1 MSYRKEIDGL
11 RAVAV
16 VAVMFFHAQ
25 FPLFNG
31 GFVGVDI
38 FFVISGYLI
47 TQIIITEVNSGS
59 FSVIRFYDR
68 RIRRI
73 LPALYAMMFICLPV
87 AWLVLVN
94 PTDFKD
100 FCKSVLAIPLSV
112 SNILFW
118 RESGYFDITTAL
130 KPLLH
135 TWSLAVEEQYYL
147 LFPVYLLVTWKW
159 SPKISF
165 WLIIFLGVLSIAF
178 AQWGSIHQ
186 PVFNFYWLPARI
198 WELFAGALIPI
209 FYSVFRAPASMPSL
223 AWRSGLRAETLGV
236 VGLVL
241 IFSSIFLMDERMR
254 WPSAWT
260 VIPVSGTV
268 LILLFTSHLTWVG
281 RLLSFRPLV
290 VIGLMS
296 YSAYL
301 WHQPLLAFARYQF
314 DTLSWGFRLALVLS
328 AFAFGW
334 LSWRFIEKPFR
345 DKNRFTSK
353 QIFIS
358 ALACS
363 VFFVSVGLTG
373 YLRSGFLFQLS
384 TKDQPAFSYVMK
396 TFMQDIRGDRC
407 FIQGFDLAGTYGQ
420 ECSTT
425 AKPEQAVLLWGDSYA
440 AALYLGLKAE
450 YGEVM
455 QFTAGGCA
463 PIFGDA
469 QERIGCKTLNE
480 SVMKEI
486 ERHKPK
492 TIYLAAN
499 WFAYTFD
506 NIAAKNAV
514 RQIREWIPGVD
525 IVLIGN
531 VPHWAKSLPRE
542 VLQSVNSFDR
552 ELYLPVSKFSEL
564 KDSDHQL
571 DVFAREQAI
580 EFISALNLLCTN
592 QECLAITMS
601 GEGPRLTSFDYG
613 HLTKAGSETLIQDIV
628 TKKDV
633 VVNR

>member
-16 VAVMFFHAQ
+16 LAVMLFHAQ
-25 FPLFNG
+25 FPLFSG

-47 TQIIITEVNSGS
+47 TQIIITEVKSGS
-59 FSVIRFYDR
+59 FSLIRFYDR

-87 AWLVLVN
+87 AWFVLVN
-94 PTDFKD
+94 PADFKD
-100 FCKSVLAIPLSV
+100 FCKSLLAIPLSV

-118 RESGYFDITTAL
+118 RESGYFDIMTAL
-130 KPLLH
+130 KPFLH

-147 LFPVYLLVTWKW
+147 LFPVYLLITWKW
-159 SPKISF
+159 GPKISF

-178 AQWGSIHQ
+178 AQWGSIHL

-209 FYSVFRAPASMPSL
+209 FYFVFRVPASMPSP
-223 AWRSGLRAETLGV
+223 AWRSGLKAETLGV

-241 IFSSIFLMDERMR
+241 VFSSIFLMDERML

-281 RLLSFRPLV
+281 RLLSVRPLV

-334 LSWRFIEKPFR
+334 LSWRFIETPFR
-345 DKNRFTSK
+345 DKNRFSSK
-353 QIFIS
+353 QIFII
-358 ALACS
+358 ALSCS
-363 VFFVSVGLTG
+363 VFFVLVGITG
-373 YLRSGFLFQLS
+373 YLRSGFILQLS
-384 TKDQPAFSYVMK
+384 TKDQPVFAYGMK

-407 FIQGFDLAGTYGQ
+407 FIQGFDLAGMYGQ

-425 AKPEQAVLLWGDSYA
+425 AKPDQAVLLWGDSYA

-469 QERIGCKTLNE
+469 RERIGCKTLNE
-480 SVMKEI
+480 RVMMEI

-499 WFAYTFD
+499 WFAYAFD
-506 NIAAKNAV
+506 NVAAKSAV
-514 RQIREWIPGVD
+514 RQIKEWIPDVR

-531 VPHWAKSLPRE
+531 VPHWAKGLPRE

-552 ELYLPVSKFSEL
+552 ELYMPVSKLFEL
-564 KDSDHQL
+564 KDSDRQL
-571 DVFAREQAI
+571 DEFSRAHAI
-580 EFISALNLLCTN
+580 EFISALDLLCKEQN
-592 QECLAITMS
+592 CLAITLTNH
-601 GEGPRLTSFDYG
+601 GPRLISFDYG
-613 HLTKAGSETLIQDIV
+613 HLTKAGSETLVQAIRA
-628 TKKDV
+628 KAG
-633 VVNR
+633 RLP